1 MTCTVV
7 IADDHPLFREA
18 LKGAV
23 QSALPEAR
31 VCLADQVGTLLA
43 LLDAEPDAELLLLDL
58 NMPGA
63 HGFSALVHVR
73 TTQPTLPVIV
83 VSARDDAD
91 TVRRALG
98 HGAAAFIPKSADSA
112 TLDAAIRSVMR
123 GDRWA
128 PLGHTDTRLAKPE
141 ADLAAMLGALTP
153 AQFRVFGLVAAGLL
167 NKQIAFELDISE
179 ATVKAHMSAV
189 LRKLGVNTRTQAVML
204 AGQLALDPHSTPVS
218 VVEDIPEPL

>member
-1 MTCTVV
+1 MAQTVL

-23 QSALPEAR
+23 QSVLPAAR
-31 VCLADQVGTLLA
+31 VCLADQVGSLLTLLEQ
-43 LLDAEPDAELLLLDL
+43 EPDADLLLLDL

-63 HGFSALVHVR
+63 QGFSALVHVR
-73 TTQPTLPVIV
+73 TNLPTLPVIM

-98 HGAAAFIPKSADSA
+98 HGAAGFVPKSADSG
-112 TLDAAIRSVMR
+112 TLSTAIRAVLN

-128 PLGHTDTRLAKPE
+128 PPGHQDSGLSTKE
-141 ADLAAMLGALTP
+141 SELAALLSSLTP
-153 AQFRVFGLVAAGLL
+153 AQFRVFGLVAAGRL
-167 NKQIAFELDISE
+167 NKQIAYELDISE

-189 LRKLGVNTRTQAVML
+189 LRKFGVNTRTQAVML
-204 AGQLALDPHSTPVS
+204 AGQLALDPSAATVA
-218 VVEDIPEPL
+218 VVDEG